1 MYKTTISK
9 FNIPLLLVYLI
20 PPTVTL
26 CFIAIFS
33 VNAPFW
39 DQWSLVNL
47 FEKIIKGRVGFVD
60 FFVQHNEHRILFP
73 KIIYT
78 SLAFVSKWNIRY
90 ESYFSVFLVAITF
103 LVFYKI
109 STLNAKR
116 NLHISKHLTN
126 ILTCILLFSIVQYE
140 NWLWGFQLA
149 WFLVNTCLAI
159 AVLIISLSNKYP
171 KRLYLA
177 AIPCSIA
184 SFSLAH
190 GLLTWLAVIPSI
202 VSIKGNARQKK
213 TRITIWLLLF
223 LVNFVAYFINYHK
236 PNHHPTTLFF
246 LKNPLATLH
255 YFFTLLGTPLIYKAI
270 LPTLAG
276 IIFFGV
282 FLFLTFHFVKKTNF
296 TLNIDLE
303 VASWIS
309 IGLFAILFAF
319 VTTLGRAGYGV
330 GHAMSV
336 KYITSSILLIIST
349 IHLLQIFLSNNS
361 FIIGIVI
368 GLFLMNSINQL
379 PPISSLHLQRQAGET
394 CLELINF
401 IEGTEHK
408 CFEGLLPLSF
418 TSQLKNYAK
427 TLEEIGLREFP
438 KDISFI
444 TKPNESY
451 GSIEYPST
459 IRNSITTSRNGSIS
473 LRGWCMLP
481 NSQQTPKIVLFSYG
495 SNKSFFTDVLVNSGS
510 SNIAQAFNFNR
521 ITKIRW
527 TANISTRF
535 LPLGETVIKAWV
547 YEPMDKQFIKLDGEL
562 QVNVVE

>member
-1 MYKTTISK
+1 MYKSTNSK
-9 FNIPLLLVYLI
+9 FNIALLFAYLI
-20 PPTVTL
+20 PPAVTL
-26 CFIAIFS
+26 SFIAIFS

-39 DQWSLVNL
+39 DQWSLVAL
-47 FEKIIKGRVGFVD
+47 LEKITTSKASFVD
-60 FFVQHNEHRILFP
+60 FFAQHNEHRILFP
-73 KIIYT
+73 KVIYIG
-78 SLAFVSKWNIRY
+78 LAFFSKWDVRY
-90 ESYFSVFLVAITF
+90 ESYFSVFLVAINS

-109 STLNAKR
+109 STLNAKK
-116 NLHISKHLTN
+116 NLSISKHLTN
-126 ILTCILLFSIVQYE
+126 ILTCVLLFSIVQYE

-159 AVLIISLSNKYP
+159 AVLIISLSNNYP

-177 AIPCSIA
+177 VIPCFIA

-223 LVNFVAYFINYHK
+223 LINFVAYFINYHK

-282 FLFLTFHFVKKTNF
+282 FLLLTFHFVKKTNF
-296 TLNIDLE
+296 TLNINLE

-309 IGLFAILFAF
+309 IGLFAILFAL

-349 IHLLQIFLSNNS
+349 IHLLQIFLSNNN
-361 FIIGIVI
+361 FIIGLLM
-368 GLFLMNSINQL
+368 GFFL
-379 PPISSLHLQRQAGET
+379 
-394 CLELINF
+394 
-401 IEGTEHK
+401 
-408 CFEGLLPLSF
+408 
-418 TSQLKNYAK
+418 
-427 TLEEIGLREFP
+427 
-438 KDISFI
+438 
-444 TKPNESY
+444 
-451 GSIEYPST
+451 
-459 IRNSITTSRNGSIS
+459 
-473 LRGWCMLP
+473 
-481 NSQQTPKIVLFSYG
+481 
-495 SNKSFFTDVLVNSGS
+495 
-510 SNIAQAFNFNR
+510 
-521 ITKIRW
+521 
-527 TANISTRF
+527 
-535 LPLGETVIKAWV
+535 
-547 YEPMDKQFIKLDGEL
+547 
-562 QVNVVE
+562 

>member
-9 FNIPLLLVYLI
+9 FNIALLFAYLI
-20 PPTVTL
+20 PPAVTL

-47 FEKIIKGRVGFVD
+47 FEKIIKGKVSFVD
-60 FFVQHNEHRILFP
+60 FFAQHNEHRILFP

-78 SLAFVSKWNIRY
+78 ILAFVSNWDIRY
-90 ESYFSVFLVAITF
+90 ESYFSVFLVVITF
-103 LVFYKI
+103 LIFYKI
-109 STLNAKR
+109 STLNAKN
-116 NLHISKHLTN
+116 NLNVSKHLTN
-126 ILTCILLFSIVQYE
+126 ILTCVLLFSIVQYE

-149 WFLVNTCLAI
+149 WFLVNTCLAT
-159 AVLIISLSNKYP
+159 AVLIISLSNNYP

-177 AIPCSIA
+177 AIPCFIA

-213 TRITIWLLLF
+213 IRITIWLLLF
-223 LVNFVAYFINYHK
+223 LLNLVAYFINYHK

-246 LKNPLATLH
+246 VKNPLATLH

-270 LPTLAG
+270 LPTLVG

-282 FLFLTFHFVKKTNF
+282 FLLLTFHFVKKTNF
-296 TLNIDLE
+296 MLNIDLE

-309 IGLFAILFAF
+309 IGLFAILFAL

-349 IHLLQIFLSNNS
+349 IHLSQIFLSNNS
-361 FIIGIVI
+361 FIIGIVL

-379 PPISSLHLQRQAGET
+379 PQISSLHLQRQAGET
-394 CLELINF
+394 CLALIKF

-418 TSQLKNYAK
+418 NSQLKNYAE

-438 KDISFI
+438 KDISFM
-444 TKPNESY
+444 TKPIKSY
-451 GSIEYPST
+451 GSLDYPST
-459 IRNSITTSRNGSIS
+459 TKNSITNSRNGRINLS
-473 LRGWCMLP
+473 GWCTLP
-481 NSQQTPKIVLFSYG
+481 NSQELPKIVLFSYG
-495 SNKSFFTDVLVNSGS
+495 SSKSFFADVLVNPGS
-510 SNIAQAFNFNR
+510 SNIAKAFNFNR
-521 ITKIRW
+521 INKIRW
-527 TANISTRF
+527 NANISTKF
-535 LPLGETVIKAWV
+535 LPLGETVIKAWI
-547 YEPMDKQFIKLDGEL
+547 YEPADKQFIKLNGEIK
-562 QVNVVE
+562 VNVVE